1 MKKITISTIVASTVL
16 ATAGFVTSNFHIS
29 SANAQTKMDH
39 SKMGKGNMN
48 HSTMNHDQMTNNDAK
63 MPTQSGTPI
72 EPGQGAFASV
82 AEIVAILTNDPTTD
96 WDKVD
101 INALREHLIDMDEL
115 ILKAS
120 ATTKVHGDKIV
131 FTVTGSGRTLQAIR
145 TMVPAHSG
153 VLDKTTAWNVV
164 GEATDTGA
172 VMTILS
178 KNQMALKVVK
188 ALGFYGVMATGA
200 HHQPHHLAMA
210 KGDTHVHEHN

>member
-1 MKKITISTIVASTVL
+1 MKKIIISTIVASTVL
-16 ATAGFVTSNFHIS
+16 ATAGFVASNFHFN
-29 SANAQTKMDH
+29 SANAQAKMDH
-39 SKMGKGNMN
+39 SNMD
-48 HSTMNHDQMTNNDAK
+48 HSTMNHDQMTNNDAQ
-63 MPTQSGTPI
+63 MPTPSGTPI

-82 AEIVAILTNDPTTD
+82 AEIVAMLTNDPATN

-120 ATTKVHGDKIV
+120 AITKVHADKIV

-172 VMTILS
+172 IMTISS

-210 KGDTHVHEHN
+210 GGDSHVHEHN

>member
-1 MKKITISTIVASTVL
+1 MKKIIISTIVASTVL
-16 ATAGFVTSNFHIS
+16 VTAGFVTSNFHFN
-29 SANAQTKMDH
+29 SANAQAKMDH
-39 SKMGKGNMN
+39 SNMD
-48 HSTMNHDQMTNNDAK
+48 HSTMNHDQMSSNDTQTPA
-63 MPTQSGTPI
+63 QSGTPI

-82 AEIVAILTNDPTTD
+82 AEIVAMLTNDPATD

-120 ATTKVHGDKIV
+120 ATTKVHADKIV
-131 FTVTGSGRTLQAIR
+131 FTVTGTGRTLQAIR

-172 VMTILS
+172 IMTISS
-178 KNQMALKVVK
+178 KNQIALKVVK

-210 KGDTHVHEHN
+210 KGDSHVHEHN

>member
-1 MKKITISTIVASTVL
+1 MKKIIISTILASTVFV
-16 ATAGFVTSNFHIS
+16 AAGFVASNFHFN
-29 SANAQTKMDH
+29 SANAQAKMDH
-39 SKMGKGNMN
+39 SNMGKDNMN
-48 HSTMNHDQMTNNDAK
+48 HSTMNHDQMNSNDTQ
-63 MPTQSGTPI
+63 MPAQSGTPI

-82 AEIVAILTNDPTTD
+82 AEIVAMLSNDPATD

-115 ILKAS
+115 ILKAN
-120 ATTKVHGDKIV
+120 ATTKVHADKIV

-172 VMTILS
+172 IMTISS
-178 KNQMALKVVK
+178 KNQMALNVVK

-210 KGDTHVHEHN
+210 KGDSHVHEHN

>member
-1 MKKITISTIVASTVL
+1 MKKIIITTIVASTVL
-16 ATAGFVTSNFHIS
+16 ATAGFVVANFHLN
-29 SANAQTKMDH
+29 SANAQAKMDH
-39 SKMGKGNMN
+39 SNMN
-48 HSTMNHDQMTNNDAK
+48 HSTMNHDQMSSNDTQ
-63 MPTQSGTPI
+63 MPTQSGVPI

-82 AEIVAILTNDPTTD
+82 AEIVVMLTNDPTTN
-96 WDKVD
+96 WEKVD

-120 ATTKVHGDKIV
+120 ATTKVHSDKIV
-131 FTVTGSGRTLQAIR
+131 FTVTGTGRTLQAIR
-145 TMVPAHSG
+145 AMVPAHSG

-164 GEATDTGA
+164 GEANDTGA
-172 VMTILS
+172 VMTISS

>member
-1 MKKITISTIVASTVL
+1 MKKIIISTIVASTVL
-16 ATAGFVTSNFHIS
+16 ATAGFVASNFHFN
-29 SANAQTKMDH
+29 SANAQAKMDH
-39 SKMGKGNMN
+39 SNMD
-48 HSTMNHDQMTNNDAK
+48 HSTMNHDQMSSNDTQ
-63 MPTQSGTPI
+63 MLVQSGTPI

-82 AEIVAILTNDPTTD
+82 AEIVAMLTNDPATD

-120 ATTKVHGDKIV
+120 ATTKVHADKIV
-131 FTVTGSGRTLQAIR
+131 FTVTGTGRTLQAIR

-172 VMTILS
+172 IMTISS
-178 KNQMALKVVK
+178 KNQIALKVVK

-210 KGDTHVHEHN
+210 KGDSHVHEHN

>member
-1 MKKITISTIVASTVL
+1 MKKIIISTIAASTVL
-16 ATAGFVTSNFHIS
+16 VTAGFVTSNFHFNT
-29 SANAQTKMDH
+29 ANAQAKLNHSNMD
-39 SKMGKGNMN
+39 
-48 HSTMNHDQMTNNDAK
+48 HSTMNHDQMSSNDTQ
-63 MPTQSGTPI
+63 MPAQSGTPI

-82 AEIVAILTNDPTTD
+82 AEIVAMLTNDPATD

-120 ATTKVHGDKIV
+120 ATTKVHADKIV
-131 FTVTGSGRTLQAIR
+131 FTVTGTGRTLQAIR

-172 VMTILS
+172 IMTISS
-178 KNQMALKVVK
+178 KNQIALKVVK

-210 KGDTHVHEHN
+210 KGDSHVHEHN

>member
-1 MKKITISTIVASTVL
+1 MKKIIISTIAASTVL
-16 ATAGFVTSNFHIS
+16 VTAGFVTSNFHFNT
-29 SANAQTKMDH
+29 ANAQAKLNHSNMD
-39 SKMGKGNMN
+39 
-48 HSTMNHDQMTNNDAK
+48 HSTMNHDQMSSNDTQ
-63 MPTQSGTPI
+63 MPVQSGTPI

-82 AEIVAILTNDPTTD
+82 AEIVAMLTNDPATD

-120 ATTKVHGDKIV
+120 ATTKVHADKIV
-131 FTVTGSGRTLQAIR
+131 FTVTGTGRTLQAIR

-172 VMTILS
+172 IMTISS
-178 KNQMALKVVK
+178 KNQIALKVVK

-210 KGDTHVHEHN
+210 KGDSHVHEHN